1 MAHILQLVTK
11 RTCHHCSE
19 KFMVI
24 EVRGIAY
31 YQCAKCGC
39 MTKK

>member
-1 MAHILQLVTK
+1 MARILQLVTK
-11 RTCHHCSE
+11 KTCYHCSE

-24 EVRGIAY
+24 KVRGIEY